1 MCFIMIAKVFSGT
14 TIGLDGVLIDVEVDV
29 AERGFP
35 GFAIVGLP
43 DKSVDEAKERVR
55 TAIVNSYLKMPDTR
69 LTVNLAPADI
79 PKIGSAFDLPIA
91 IGILAS
97 SGAVKKDE
105 LSNSLFIGELS
116 LEGKIRQVPG
126 VLSIAL
132 MAKRKGIKKIFVP
145 KNNSKEASLVDDL
158 DIFPVEDLREI
169 VLHLNQEIRINPLI
183 KEELKIEE
191 NSDYEFLFENIKGQ
205 FVAKRAC
212 EIAAAGFHN
221 LLFKGPPGA
230 GKTMLA
236 KAFASIMPKMTKE
249 EILEVTKIYSV
260 AGLLKNSF
268 YISKRPFRSPHH
280 TVSRI
285 GLVGGGTNPTPGE
298 ISLAHRGVLFLDEIS
313 EFPRS
318 VLEALRQ
325 PLEDGKITISR
336 VQGSL
341 TFPSKFILIAASNP
355 CPCGFLGHPKK
366 SCRCSPGAILKYKKR
381 LSGPFLD
388 RIDLHID
395 VAPVEENDLTKNI
408 SCETSEQIRK
418 RVEKARMI
426 QLERFKGLKIY
437 SNAEMSSADI
447 KRFCLLE
454 KEAVDLLKEAI
465 VKLSL
470 SARSYFKIIKVSQTI
485 CDLKVKKTI
494 GVEEIAEALQYR
506 FKDE

>member
-1 MCFIMIAKVFSGT
+1 MIAKVFSGT

-35 GFAIVGLP
+35 GFTIVGLP

-55 TAIVNSYLKMPDTR
+55 TAIINSNLKMPDTR

-79 PKIGSAFDLPIA
+79 PKIGSSFDLPIA
-91 IGILAS
+91 IGILSAY
-97 SGAVKKDE
+97 GVVRKDE
-105 LSNSLFIGELS
+105 LNDSLFIGELS
-116 LEGKIRQVPG
+116 LEGRIREIPG

-132 MAKRKGIKKIFVP
+132 MAKEKGIKKIFVP
-145 KNNSKEASLVDDL
+145 KNNAQEASLVDDIE
-158 DIFPVEDLREI
+158 IFPVENLKDLI
-169 VLHLNQEIRINPLI
+169 LHLNNEIKLKPLLRQNFNF
-183 KEELKIEE
+183 EEEKPE
-191 NSDYEFLFENIKGQ
+191 YEFVFENIKGQ
-205 FVAKRAC
+205 FAAKRAC

-221 LLFKGPPGA
+221 ILFKGPPGA

-236 KAFASIMPKMTKE
+236 KALASIMPKMTKE

-260 AGLLKNSF
+260 ASLLKNSF
-268 YISKRPFRSPHH
+268 YINKRPFRSPHH

-341 TFPSKFILIAASNP
+341 TFPAKFILVAASNP

-366 SCRCSPGAILKYKKR
+366 TCRCTPGLILKYKKR

-388 RIDLHID
+388 RIDLHIE
-395 VAPVEENDLTKNI
+395 VTPVEEGDLIKNI
-408 SCETSEQIRK
+408 SVETSDQIRQK
-418 RVEKARMI
+418 VELARKI

-437 SNAEMSSADI
+437 SNAEMGPAEI
-447 KRFCLLE
+447 KKFCFLE
-454 KEAVDLLKEAI
+454 KEALNLLKEAI
-465 VKLSL
+465 AKLSL
-470 SARSYFKIIKVSQTI
+470 SARSYFKLIKVSQTI
-485 CDLKVKKTI
+485 ADLKGKKVI
-494 GVEEIAEALQYR
+494 SVEEVAEALQYR
-506 FKDE
+506 FKEE